1 MGKRE
6 RMSSVDTAWL
16 RMDSPGNLMMIVG
29 IYEFEGRIDFPRL
42 REIVQQ
48 RFCVHRRFRSKVV
61 QDATGYYWEEDDD
74 FDLDLHVVRT
84 ALPGKGTTEDLK
96 RFAGRMASTALDSSN
111 PLWQF
116 QLVDNYNGGQAM
128 VVRIHHCIAD
138 GIALIG
144 VLLAMTS
151 QDPIEDVAEST
162 ATTSAGRGPMSDWEA
177 LLRPL
182 TDATVKAIDT
192 TGDVAS
198 KVLNAYSAMLND
210 PESLGETAGEYARI
224 AAQVAK
230 DAAAIALMDNDTV
243 TSLKGLPSGSKVV
256 AWNDPLPLE
265 DVKAVSKALGCSVN
279 DVLLASVAGAIRAYL
294 AERGEDVEGAEVRAM
309 VPVNLRD
316 PKKWKDLGNKF
327 GLVPLLLPVGIANPI
342 ARVFEVQRRMNDL
355 KSSYQAVL
363 AMTLL
368 GVVGLAPRTLQKQT
382 LDFLARKATTVMTNV
397 PGPQQ
402 PLYLAG
408 AQIRRM
414 MFWVPQSGDI
424 GVGVSI
430 LSYAGG
436 VQFGLITDKKLCA
449 EPQRIIDRFAPEFE
463 KIVLALCMLPWDR
476 PVDPDVAESW
486 LFPAVEAPVQDPR
499 NQRRR
504 KPAGRKVTARKG
516 ATATRAKRTTTP
528 RSEPTEGTVPASVA
542 AAEKAAEPSEV
553 AEGGELTPAAGNGS
567 RSAETAPPSGEGS
580 ALPTETAPAG
590 APAAP
595 KPAGIR
601 TRRSAFASARNA
613 E

>member
-29 IYEFEGRIDFPRL
+29 VYEYEGHLDYARL
-42 REIVQQ
+42 RELVQQ
-48 RFCVHRRFRSKVV
+48 RLCVHRRFRSKVV
-61 QDATGYYWEEDDD
+61 QDATGYFWEEDDD
-74 FDLDLHVVRT
+74 FDLDLHVVRV
-84 ALPGKGTTEDLK
+84 ALPGKGSTDDLK
-96 RFAGRMASTALDSSN
+96 RFAGRLASTALDPSRA
-111 PLWQF
+111 LWQF

-128 VVRIHHCIAD
+128 VVRMHHCIAD

-151 QDPIEDVAEST
+151 QDPAEDLAEAPGPT
-162 ATTSAGRGPMSDWEA
+162 APARGPTSDWEA
-177 LLRPL
+177 LLRPV
-182 TDATVKAIDT
+182 TDATVKAIGA

-198 KVLNAYSAMLND
+198 RLLQASTAMLND
-210 PESLGETAGEYARI
+210 PESVGVTAGEYARI

-230 DAAAIALMDNDTV
+230 DAAAIALMENDTV

-256 AWNDPLPLE
+256 AWNDPLPLD
-265 DVKAVSKALGCSVN
+265 DVKAVSKALGCSIN

-294 AERGEDVEGAEVRAM
+294 VERGEDVEGCEIRAM

-316 PKKWKDLGNKF
+316 PKKWRDLGNKF
-327 GLVPLLLPVGIANPI
+327 GLVPLLLPVGIENPI
-342 ARVFEVQRRMNDL
+342 ARVFEVQRRMAEL

-368 GVVGLAPRTLQKQT
+368 GVVGLAPRALQKQT

-402 PLYLAG
+402 PLYFAG
-408 AQIRRM
+408 AKIRRM

-436 VQFGLITDKKLCA
+436 VQFGMITDKRMCA

-463 KIVLALCMLPWDR
+463 KIVLALCLLPWDR
-476 PVDPDVAESW
+476 PVDPDTAQSW
-486 LFPAVEAPVQDPR
+486 LFPSVPGPAPERPAAPKRRRPKARKAAVKASPVAAPAPAPEAPATGHAAVAPGD
-499 NQRRR
+499 
-504 KPAGRKVTARKG
+504 AGAE
-516 ATATRAKRTTTP
+516 A
-528 RSEPTEGTVPASVA
+528 EDA
-542 AAEKAAEPSEV
+542 AP
-553 AEGGELTPAAGNGS
+553 
-567 RSAETAPPSGEGS
+567 
-580 ALPTETAPAG
+580 

-595 KPAGIR
+595 ARPRRLRA
-601 TRRSAFASARNA
+601 RRSAFAAARAA

>member
-29 IYEFEGRIDFPRL
+29 VYEYEGHLDYARL
-42 REIVQQ
+42 REIVEE
-48 RFCVHRRFRSKVV
+48 RFCAHHRFRSKVV

-84 ALPGKGTTEDLK
+84 ALPGKGTIEDLK
-96 RFAGRMASTALDSSN
+96 RFAGRMASTALDPSR

-151 QDPIEDVAEST
+151 QDPVEDQVEAPVPT
-162 ATTSAGRGPMSDWEA
+162 APARGPTSDWEA

-182 TDATVKAIDT
+182 TDVTVKAIGT

-198 KVLNAYSAMLND
+198 RVLHAYSAMLND
-210 PESLGETAGEYARI
+210 PESLGEAAGEYARI

-230 DAAAIALMDNDTV
+230 DAAAIALMDNDSV

-256 AWNDPLPLE
+256 AWNDSLPLD
-265 DVKAVSKALGCSVN
+265 DVKAVSKALGCSIN

-294 AERGEDVEGAEVRAM
+294 VERGEDVAGCEVRAM

-316 PKKWKDLGNKF
+316 PKKWRDLGNKF
-327 GLVPLLLPVGIANPI
+327 GLVPLLLPVGIENPI
-342 ARVFEVQRRMNDL
+342 SRVFEVQRRMTEL

-363 AMTLL
+363 AMALL
-368 GVVGLAPRTLQKQT
+368 GVVGLAPRALQKQT

-397 PGPQQ
+397 PGPQE
-402 PLYLAG
+402 PLYFAG
-408 AQIRRM
+408 AKIRRM

-430 LSYAGG
+430 LSYAGE

-463 KIVLALCMLPWDR
+463 KIVLALCLLPWDR
-476 PVDPDVAESW
+476 AVDPDSAEAW
-486 LFPAVEAPVQDPR
+486 LFP
-499 NQRRR
+499 
-504 KPAGRKVTARKG
+504 
-516 ATATRAKRTTTP
+516 
-528 RSEPTEGTVPASVA
+528 TVPGPAS
-542 AAEKAAEPSEV
+542 EE
-553 AEGGELTPAAGNGS
+553 
-567 RSAETAPPSGEGS
+567 
-580 ALPTETAPAG
+580 
-590 APAAP
+590 PAAP
-595 KPAGIR
+595 KRKRRKAKKSGARKRPARAAAAPPPQAAAVARRGAKAQAEAAEAAPPEPAAPAKPLGMR
-601 TRRSAFASARNA
+601 ARRSAFAAARAA